1 MVEASKKM
9 APEPEYDEEFVRQT
23 REMLAEHKPKS
34 AVQEIEE
41 KMEAMSRQ
49 MDMINAKFI
58 CKMSIQTRQTPMVV
72 KPMVDMFAKK
82 IQNAVET
89 RVEAE
94 NRAKAAA
101 QVTTSVAKK
110 SAAKSRVSVSPKRVP
125 AARK

>member
-1 MVEASKKM
+1 
-9 APEPEYDEEFVRQT
+9 
-23 REMLAEHKPKS
+23 
-34 AVQEIEE
+34 
-41 KMEAMSRQ
+41 

>member
-9 APEPEYDEEFVRQT
+9 TPEPEYDEEFVRQT
-23 REMLAEHKPKS
+23 REMLAQHNPKS

-41 KMEAMSRQ
+41 KMEAMRRQ
-49 MDMINAKFI
+49 MDLINAQFV
-58 CKMSIQTRQTPMVV
+58 CKMSIQTKQTPMVV
-72 KPMVDMFAKK
+72 KPMVDMLAKK
-82 IQNAVET
+82 IQNVVER
-89 RVEAE
+89 RVDAE

-110 SAAKSRVSVSPKRVP
+110 GAAKSRASVSPKRVP